1 MITVPSATPVTS
13 WSTLQPSRPSSVGLS
28 VVRRRE
34 RVMLT
39 TTTELDMATDRPTS
53 AAPYGAQAEREQHE
67 PWRPPS

>member
-1 MITVPSATPVTS
+1 MTVPRATPVTS

-39 TTTELDMATDRPTS
+39 TTTELDIATDSPTR
-53 AAPYGAQAEREQHE
+53 AAPNGAT
-67 PWRPPS
+67 PSA